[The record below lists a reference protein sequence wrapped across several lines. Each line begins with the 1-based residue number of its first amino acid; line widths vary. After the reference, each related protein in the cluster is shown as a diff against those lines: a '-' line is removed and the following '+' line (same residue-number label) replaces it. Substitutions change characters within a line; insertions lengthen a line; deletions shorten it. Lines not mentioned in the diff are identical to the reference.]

1 MSLAKWYFDSE
12 TGNCKEF
19 FFGGCDGN
27 ENNFKTETECNRKC
41 KKTETG
47 NDYLKLFFREPKC

>member
-1 MSLAKWYFDSE
+1 MSLAKWYFDSK
-12 TGNCKEF
+12 TGICKEF